1 MTIDTTEDKRIV
13 ADWISGHDD
22 MIAEIEHLLDRA
34 YPDGAE
40 DIFYKHWDDIL
51 DKEKDNDWGFADNQY
66 V

>member
-51 DKEKDNDWGFADNQY
+51 DKEKDND
-66 V
+66 